1 MPSSWPIAI
10 CLPLF
15 GRLARCAPGRE
26 THTPLSQF
34 HSSAHDS
41 IESTSQRRHS
51 PIHTLNDDVLLNIF
65 YLIQLDIQDQVAIH
79 SIGSNWEWGRR
90 RRWWYKLAQVCRR
103 WRSIIFA
110 SPSRLDL
117 HLLCTYG
124 TPVADMLTHSPPLP
138 LTIDYCYKAFVTTV
152 TAKDYKGILLA
163 LQHRD
168 RVHHIR
174 LVLPASGLQM
184 VITAMDEPFPILEQM
199 YISSYTRTDHY
210 TTLTLPLPKTIQTP
224 HLRHFAL
231 RTVALPLGSLSLL
244 TTVGLVTLVLEDIP
258 SFAYFPPSDLLTHLS
273 LMPQLEKLVTQF
285 RSHPP
290 SLSVE
295 PQLSNA
301 SVMTEVTLSHLR
313 TFDFRGVSTYLEGL
327 LAWIR
332 APLLSNFGV
341 EFLNPNITIPHPLQ
355 IIRSANFALS
365 SIELSFRSTGI
376 FLRSRFPELI
386 YHLCTGFFL
395 KTLDWQVSS
404 AVQILS
410 ALGPALS
417 TVEMLILC
425 QPRPERYSAVD
436 RTQWRSLLR
445 LFNNVKILYLQ
456 DNLVNELARSLRS
469 EGEEIPLDIL
479 SNLKE
484 LRFSSGGDSG
494 ERFHPFIKERQAAGH
509 PVDLREVNLFD
520 FPVSTLPVFI
530 PTSTFAFSHEIPS
543 SHTHTHRCK
552 VCVST
557 AALSIQP
564 PISTHF
570 AFDPLSSP
578 TMQ

>member
-1 MPSSWPIAI
+1 MPSSWPVAI

-26 THTPLSQF
+26 IHTPLSQF
-34 HSSAHDS
+34 HSSTHES

-51 PIHTLNDDVLLNIF
+51 PIHTFNDDVLLNIF
-65 YLIQLDIQDQVAIH
+65 YLIRLDIQDQVAIH
-79 SIGSNWEWGRR
+79 SIGSNWQWGRR

-138 LTIDYCYKAFVTTV
+138 LTIDYYHKSFVTTV
-152 TAKDYKGILLA
+152 TAKDEKGILLA

-174 LVLPASGLQM
+174 LVLPASSLQK

-199 YISSYTRTDHY
+199 YISSYPRTDHNRN
-210 TTLTLPLPKTIQTP
+210 LTLPRTFQAPL
-224 HLRHFAL
+224 LRHLAL
-231 RTVALPLGSLSLL
+231 QTVSPPMGSPSLL
-244 TTVGLVTLVLEDIP
+244 TTVGLVTLVLENIP
-258 SFAYFPPSDLLTHLS
+258 SSAYFPPSDLLTQLS
-273 LMPQLEKLVTQF
+273 VMPQLEKLVTQF
-285 RSHPP
+285 RYLPP
-290 SLSVE
+290 SLSAE

-301 SVMTEVTLSHLR
+301 WAMTEVTLPRLR
-313 TFDFRGVSTYLEGL
+313 TLDFRGVSTYLEGL

-341 EFLNPNITIPHPLQ
+341 EFLNANFVIPHPLQ
-355 IIRSANFALS
+355 IMRSGNFDLT
-365 SIELSFRSTGI
+365 SIELSFSNTGI
-376 FLRSRFPELI
+376 FLRSKFPELI
-386 YHLCTGFFL
+386 YRLYTWYSFL
-395 KTLDWQVSS
+395 RTLDWQVSS

-417 TVEMLILC
+417 TVEILILC
-425 QPRPERYSAVD
+425 QQRPAWYSVVD
-436 RTQWRSLLR
+436 PTQWRSLLR
-445 LFNNVKILYLQ
+445 LFGNVKILYVQ
-456 DNLVNELARSLRS
+456 DTLVNELARSLRT

-484 LRFSSGGDSG
+484 LRFSSGGDCG
-494 ERFHPFIKERQAAGH
+494 DLFYPFIKERQAAGH
-509 PVDLREVNLFD
+509 PVNLTAVDLFD
-520 FPVSTLPVFI
+520 FPVSTLPVII
-530 PTSTFAFSHEIPS
+530 PTSTFSFSHEIPS
-543 SHTHTHRCK
+543 PHTYTHRDK
-552 VCVST
+552 VSVST
-557 AALSIQP
+557 AALSMKP
-564 PISTHF
+564 PVSTHF